1 MENGEAG
8 AHVQW
13 RVVTVPARGLGSAE
27 GQSVKEQ
34 LEKRN
39 SAIVILVQVG
49 LCEFKHLE
57 VV

>member
-13 RVVTVPARGLGSAE
+13 RVVKVPARGLGSAKV
-27 GQSVKEQ
+27 QSVKEQ

-39 SAIVILVQVG
+39 PAIVKLVQVG
-49 LCEFKHLE
+49 LCEFKHIE